1 MSPEEEQ
8 AVQDAVQEMFTVTF
22 LGIPELLAYVQHRYN
37 CAYLQPMWRIAGL
50 CDCGLHALI
59 EKTAPTLVTV
69 LRDAK
74 TGIHDG
80 VFPMPPEK

>member
-8 AVQDAVQEMFTVTF
+8 AVQDAIQEMFTVTF

-37 CAYLQPMWRIAGL
+37 CAYLRPMWHHGL

-74 TGIHDG
+74 TGIYDG